1 MLLRKATADEP
12 KQAMS
17 DDPASSKTGG
27 LETDKAPLE

>member
-12 KQAMS
+12 KQAMF

-27 LETDKAPLE
+27 LETDKAPL